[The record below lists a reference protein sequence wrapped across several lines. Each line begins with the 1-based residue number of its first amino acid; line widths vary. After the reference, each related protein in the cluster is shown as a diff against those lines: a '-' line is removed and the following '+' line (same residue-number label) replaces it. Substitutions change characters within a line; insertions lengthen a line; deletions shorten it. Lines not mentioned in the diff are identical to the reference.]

1 MSPSVELSH
10 RDRAILRA
18 VAAGEGELT
27 RSYEP
32 DLYLEG
38 RCCSDQAAV
47 HRLTHARLITT
58 TTATTTVTAAAGHRV
73 PARLTAAG
81 HQLVH
86 TAVVTDRGV
95 RR

>member
-38 RCCSDQAAV
+38 RCCSNQAAV
-47 HRLTHARLITT
+47 HRLTHAGLITHHGHHHGHCGGWSPG
-58 TTATTTVTAAAGHRV
+58 ARAAHRG
-73 PARLTAAG
+73 PGTSWSTPRS
-81 HQLVH
+81 
-86 TAVVTDRGV
+86 
-95 RR
+95 